1 MIEIA
6 CANRDLLGYLL
17 AHLRA
22 GDRAEL
28 AACDADL
35 ERMPDEIMARA
46 VFAFCACDV
55 VGSWCRP
62 IAAWGML
69 QQARSGVGAGF
80 AFGTDEWGDALLPMV
95 RQIRRF
101 VLPHLREAGFH
112 RVEALA
118 LAHRHDVARF
128 MALIDAQ
135 PEATLRGYGC
145 GGEDFTSYRWLAD
158 EYRGE
163 RHAVGALH
171 AHTAH

>member
-1 MIEIA
+1 MISIA
-6 CANRDLLGYLL
+6 CANRDMLGYVL
-17 AHLRA
+17 ANLRA
-22 GDRAEL
+22 FDRLEL
-28 AACDADL
+28 AVCESDL
-35 ERMPDEIMARA
+35 EYLPSVIMNRG
-46 VFAFCACDV
+46 VFAFCACDQ
-55 VGSWCRP
+55 REP

-69 QQARSGVGAGF
+69 QARSGVGAGF
-80 AFGTDEWGDALLPMV
+80 AFGTDRWGEALLPMV

-118 LAHRHDVARF
+118 LAHRADVARF

-145 GGEDFTSYRWLAD
+145 NGEDFISYRWLAD

-163 RHAVGALH
+163 RRNAGVLH